1 MARKKKI
8 PAVRLTIDNDQ
19 SNQHSNE
26 QTDNYLPINDSN
38 TAVVDSGIN
47 APTLSFF
54 GGKDLAKP
62 KAPEKEEFWVTQG
75 AQWRQENFFASLI
88 PYEWPEDLKN
98 NPEESVEGFNP
109 LDYTQG
115 YEDYQDDFVGLS
127 NKVEVDRLKYVIDKE
142 RKDRAIIANSTG
154 WNNFVSGM
162 VAGTISPINLLP
174 IGAAYRS
181 LSAGNSI
188 LRTGLATAATNATS
202 QTLEEVVLRNTQAT
216 RTNEESIMNIA
227 GATLLGGVLGAGAS
241 AISKADFI
249 KLSKRL
255 EREMVIPKDGENYL
269 GGDKIVITKAELDAD
284 TDVMRSVGAKSSMT
298 EAKLKS
304 ALGAEKLA
312 VTPGMRLA
320 TSKNVA
326 SRQAGQQ
333 LVDTGLLYEG
343 NALGIETPMPVSTLV
358 EFNRNKDLSSFS
370 FNTENL
376 YKSYLKSQKNLPA
389 EQRYQLTDN
398 MGVPIKDN
406 LLSQQTFNMEI
417 TRAVKDKGHAVKEIA
432 DAAKDFKKYLDKWRD
447 ENIAAGNLPETA
459 VRDDY
464 IPHYYDKEKIIAD
477 REGFIG
483 ILETEIKTRN
493 PNTALDASEINAIA
507 NDVMFQIMHGDQT
520 QISLKGFSIP
530 EIRGSLKERTLDLP
544 NDLAFNFIETDAEK
558 ILRRYFD
565 QMIPDAFL
573 KNTVGDTTGIGLK
586 LKISDQYRSDIS
598 KLRSESPKTTEARNV
613 LLKELDDNRTKL
625 LSENGANKS
634 EIEAKYLKE
643 KRFIETS
650 SPQEVIARRK
660 SIETLNKRYENKIEK
675 AFDKEL
681 KSRLK
686 KIAGAFEK
694 QGKSISS
701 LNKMY
706 SQQEKIAKL
715 FTSHDKTVIKGK
727 FASKLEKINREK
739 IRSIDEVTN
748 QKTSMQRALDR
759 ADASKEA
766 RLKAL
771 DSNLPEYKDLVKQI
785 ESDHSVQVA
794 NLMAGSSSS
803 KDIKNLM
810 KQYQQDIIDVDV
822 LISMIKNKGNVR
834 ADNVLNLS
842 GRFKDVAST
851 FRTLNFARSLGQVSI
866 TSITDIGSI
875 VFVHG
880 LYKAFGAV
888 FSGLVGGI
896 ARKISPESY
905 LGKLSKDNLDE
916 LKSMGFVTEAYLNN
930 RFNSLQDLS
939 REYTTTFAKKANDK
953 ISNIASKAS
962 LINYTYDFLRAT
974 GVRASADRI
983 IKSKLSPKD
992 VEILASYGL
1001 NADMVKR
1008 IQSQHKAFGEGRN
1021 LGIDKWTDREAAVMM
1036 QLGLQRMADNAVI
1049 NPKYELPNF
1058 FHTDVG
1064 KLMGQFKRWSIAAT
1078 QRILMSG
1085 LQRRDSEVIQG
1096 VVAMTGLGMMST
1108 MIKEIIK
1115 NGEIKER
1122 STEEWIKI
1130 GVDRSGVL
1138 GYLPD
1143 LYGMANELTLGGIG
1157 RGLGLEGKDEYHSV
1171 EKTLNQFSPTVG
1183 LVSNITKALPIFWSD
1198 KKTSAQTYA
1207 LRSIMPL
1214 QNSLLLSK
1222 GFDWVEDS
1230 FRDHYGIKARGQY
1243 SRSVIR

>member
-19 SNQHSNE
+19 SNQNSNE
-26 QTDNYLPINDSN
+26 QIDNYLPLNDYG

-47 APTLSFF
+47 APTLEFL

-62 KAPEKEEFWVTQG
+62 KAPEKETFWATQG

-98 NPEESVEGFNP
+98 NPEEILEGFNP

-142 RKDRAIIANSTG
+142 RQDRAIIANSTG
-154 WNNFVSGM
+154 WANLVSGM
-162 VAGTISPINLLP
+162 VAGTVSPINLLP

-202 QTLEEVVLRNTQAT
+202 QALEEVVLRNTQAT
-216 RTNEESIMNIA
+216 RTNEESMMNIA

-241 AISKADFI
+241 AISKTYFN
-249 KLSKRL
+249 KLSKQL
-255 EREMVIPKDGENYL
+255 EKDMTIPRDGENYL

-376 YKSYLKSQKNLPA
+376 YKSYLKTQKNLPA

-493 PNTALDASEINAIA
+493 PNTALEASEINAIA
-507 NDVMFQIMHGDQT
+507 NDVMFQIMHGDPT
-520 QISLKGFSIP
+520 QIALKGFSIP
-530 EIRGSLKERTLDLP
+530 ETRGSLKTRTLDLP
-544 NDLAFNFIETDAEK
+544 NDMAFNFIETDAEK

-565 QMIPDAFL
+565 QMIPDAVL

-634 EIEAKYLKE
+634 EIEAQYLKE

-660 SIETLNKRYENKIEK
+660 SIERLNKRYENKIKK

-681 KSRLK
+681 NSRLK

-694 QGKSISS
+694 QGKSVSS

-706 SQQEKIAKL
+706 SQQEKMAKL
-715 FTSHDKTVIKGK
+715 FTSRDKTVIKGK

-785 ESDHSVQVA
+785 ESDHSVQIT

-803 KDIKNLM
+803 KDIKKLM

-822 LISMIKNKGNVR
+822 LVSMIKNKGNVR
-834 ADNVLNLS
+834 ADNILNS
-842 GRFKDVAST
+842 GITGDIIKTAK
-851 FRTLNFARSLGQVSI
+851 TLNFARSLGQVSI

-875 VFVHG
+875 IFAHG
-880 LYKAFGAV
+880 LNKAFGAV

-896 ARKISPESY
+896 ARKISPESS
-905 LGKLSKDNLDE
+905 LGKLSKANLDE

-992 VEILASYGL
+992 IEILASYGL

-1008 IQSQHKAFGEGRN
+1008 IQSQHKAFGQGRN

-1036 QLGLQRMADNAVI
+1036 QLGLQRMTDNAVI

-1058 FHTDVG
+1058 FHTELG
-1064 KLMGQFKRWSIAAT
+1064 SLMGQFKRWSIAAT

-1085 LQRRDSEVIQG
+1085 LQRRDYEVIQG
-1096 VVAMTGLGMMST
+1096 IVAMTGLGMMST

-1171 EKTLNQFSPTVG
+1171 EKTLQQFSPTFG

-1207 LRSIMPL
+1207 FRSLWPL

-1222 GFDWVEDS
+1222 GFDWIEDS
-1230 FRDHYGIKARGQY
+1230 FREHYGIKARGQS
-1243 SRSVIR
+1243 SRSVIK